1 MWRALSILTLLLLLP
16 SAAIAAPTTSASPLL
31 TSALLT
37 TADLPAGWRAEG
49 APSLISEHA
58 WCPSER
64 EGLAPLG
71 RASVALA
78 GGAVGPLVYHEVL
91 HFSPAGAEQALAAA
105 RDGSQRCA
113 WAETA
118 ADPEAMV
125 FTLDEPQELPIGD
138 EAVLRRLTARWESM
152 VLEAHVVLIRRGEL
166 VAVLTHVTVGDGEAV
181 LDHLLTLPLALR
193 AEARLSAA
201 LSTAARA
208 GG

>member
-1 MWRALSILTLLLLLP
+1 MRRAVLILMPVLLLS
-16 SAAIAAPTTSASPLL
+16 SAVIAPAPLSASPLL

-37 TADLPAGWRAEG
+37 AADLPAGWRAEG
-49 APSLISEHA
+49 APSRISEHA
-58 WCPSER
+58 WCPLER

-91 HFSPAGAEQALAAA
+91 HFSPAGAEQALAGA

-166 VAVLTHVTVGDGEAV
+166 VAVLTHVTVGEGQAALDGQ
-181 LDHLLTLPLALR
+181 LTLVLAQR
-193 AEARLSAA
+193 ADARLSAA

-208 GG
+208 CG